1 LNLRDTPQ
9 PGEQPARTSFLG
21 LNRWL
26 QIFLTIIAGAVV
38 AIIAWD
44 VITRFMHIIILLLG
58 AFLLAYLLGPLVD
71 RMERGGLGR
80 LPAILVVY
88 LVLLGSLAAGVVL
101 LVGPLSSQ
109 IQGLVSA
116 LPGWTDPTTGIPAQI
131 GTFLNQNGIP
141 VDVASLIRNAT
152 DYLSGQA
159 STLLGG
165 TLAIVAGLVGFV
177 TDLFLGLAIAF
188 YLLLDGTAMRN
199 RGLRLLPST
208 IREKWFFIEATL
220 NKVVGGYIRGQ
231 IVVALTVGT
240 AAGVGSA
247 LLGVQYPL
255 VIGLLAFL
263 FEFIPMLG
271 PVLGMIPAV
280 VIAFFQSPTLALWV
294 IVYFIALQ
302 QVESNVIVPRIS
314 GRAVG
319 LHPLA
324 ALLALLAGF
333 ELGGIGGALLAV
345 PIVGVLYVLGLAIYA
360 DVTGDTGLLIS
371 RPPPRAYAALRNVV
385 SIRRGGGGR
394 GSDGKEPAKVIAT
407 PAQVRS
413 DAAPTTARGQS
424 APIGDPLITTGAQ
437 DGAGKSSSESGSAP
451 GEDVSPG
458 IERVGNERLATIT
471 QEQAGLKAEF
481 EAVEAKEASE
491 KKEAA
496 SAEKTQ
502 TEEKG
507 TNANG

>member
-1 LNLRDTPQ
+1 MNLRDTPQ
-9 PGEQPARTSFLG
+9 PAEQPARTSFLG

-26 QIFLTIIAGAVV
+26 QIFLTIIAGVVV

-44 VITRFMHIIILLLG
+44 VIMRFMHIIILLLG
-58 AFLLAYLLGPLVD
+58 GFLLAYLLGPLVD
-71 RMERGGLGR
+71 RMGRGGLGR
-80 LPAILVVY
+80 LPAILLVY
-88 LVLLGSLAAGVVL
+88 LVLLGSLATGVVL

-188 YLLLDGTAMRN
+188 YLLLDGTSMRN
-199 RGLRLLPST
+199 RALRLLPST

-247 LLGVQYPL
+247 VLGVQYPL

-294 IVYFIALQ
+294 IVYFIVLQ

-360 DVTGDTGLLIS
+360 DVTGDTALLIS
-371 RPPPRAYAALRNVV
+371 RPPRRAYAALRNVV
-385 SIRRGGGGR
+385 AMRGSGGR
-394 GSDGKEPAKVIAT
+394 GSNSKEQAKVAAA
-407 PAQVRS
+407 PARVQNDAAMAIVRS
-413 DAAPTTARGQS
+413 PEGTPLETTAAHG
-424 APIGDPLITTGAQ
+424 GA
-437 DGAGKSSSESGSAP
+437 DKSSSVSDSAP
-451 GEDVSPG
+451 GEDLSPA
-458 IERVGNERLATIT
+458 IERVGNERLATIA

-491 KKEAA
+491 KIEAA

-502 TEEKG
+502 TRE
-507 TNANG
+507 

>member
-1 LNLRDTPQ
+1 LNLRDTSP
-9 PGEQPARTSFLG
+9 PAEQPARMSFLG

-26 QIFLTIIAGAVV
+26 QIFLTIIAGVVV

-58 AFLLAYLLGPLVD
+58 GFLLAYLLGPLVD
-71 RMERGGLGR
+71 RMQRGGLGR

-116 LPGWTDPTTGIPAQI
+116 LHGWTDPTTGIPAQI

-247 LLGVQYPL
+247 LLGVQ
-255 VIGLLAFL
+255 
-263 FEFIPMLG
+263 
-271 PVLGMIPAV
+271 
-280 VIAFFQSPTLALWV
+280 
-294 IVYFIALQ
+294 
-302 QVESNVIVPRIS
+302 
-314 GRAVG
+314 
-319 LHPLA
+319 
-324 ALLALLAGF
+324 
-333 ELGGIGGALLAV
+333 
-345 PIVGVLYVLGLAIYA
+345 
-360 DVTGDTGLLIS
+360 
-371 RPPPRAYAALRNVV
+371 
-385 SIRRGGGGR
+385 
-394 GSDGKEPAKVIAT
+394 
-407 PAQVRS
+407 
-413 DAAPTTARGQS
+413 
-424 APIGDPLITTGAQ
+424 
-437 DGAGKSSSESGSAP
+437 
-451 GEDVSPG
+451 
-458 IERVGNERLATIT
+458 
-471 QEQAGLKAEF
+471 
-481 EAVEAKEASE
+481 
-491 KKEAA
+491 
-496 SAEKTQ
+496 
-502 TEEKG
+502 
-507 TNANG
+507 

>member
-1 LNLRDTPQ
+1 LNLDDAPH
-9 PGEQPARTSFLG
+9 PGEQSARMSLLG

-26 QIFLTIIAGAVV
+26 QIFLTIIAGVVV
-38 AIIAWD
+38 AVIAWD

-58 AFLLAYLLGPLVD
+58 SFLLAYLLGPLVD
-71 RMERGGLGR
+71 RMQRAGLGR
-80 LPAILVVY
+80 LPAIVLIY
-88 LVLLGSLAAGVVL
+88 LVLLGSLATGVVL

-109 IQGLVSA
+109 IQDLAKA

-131 GTFLNQNGIP
+131 GNFLHQNGIP
-141 VDVASLIRNAT
+141 VDVASLISNAT
-152 DYLSGQA
+152 DYISGQA

-165 TLAIVAGLVGFV
+165 TLAIVAGLVSFV

-199 RGLRLLPST
+199 RALRLLPGT
-208 IREKWFFIEATL
+208 VREKWFFIEATL

-280 VIAFFQSPTLALWV
+280 AIAFFQSPTLALWV
-294 IVYFIALQ
+294 IVYFIVLQ

-345 PIVGVLYVLGLAIYA
+345 PIVGVLYVFGLAIYA
-360 DVTGDTGLLIS
+360 DVTGDTELLIS
-371 RPPPRAYAALRNVV
+371 KPPLRAYTALRNVV
-385 SIRRGGGGR
+385 STRRGSGGRGGGGQ
-394 GSDGKEPAKVIAT
+394 GSDSKGEPAKVVAS
-407 PAQVRS
+407 PARVQN
-413 DAAPTTARGQS
+413 DTTS
-424 APIGDPLITTGAQ
+424 AMETSSSRDI
-437 DGAGKSSSESGSAP
+437 AGKSRSASEIAP
-451 GEDVSPG
+451 GGDLSPA
-458 IERVGNERLATIT
+458 IERVGNERLATIA

-481 EAVEAKEASE
+481 EAVEAKQASE
-491 KKEAA
+491 NIEAA

-502 TEEKG
+502 AAEAEK
-507 TNANG
+507 TAKI